1 MISSEDASAMPLL
14 KLMHILGYAGLIPFG
29 IPVCLML
36 DDLWFGSTIRSGIP
50 WVVHAPDLFISYS
63 AIILSFMCGTLWAG
77 WQTIGNNRLAKG
89 AVLLSNLLALSGW
102 GALLLTF
109 IASVPKVFCVILLMF
124 GFISLL
130 TAERMLGTAV
140 MVYWR
145 MRLSLTAIVL
155 ILHLIMITLVTME
168 F

>member
-1 MISSEDASAMPLL
+1 MISSEDAPAMPLL

-102 GALLLTF
+102 GALLL
-109 IASVPKVFCVILLMF
+109 ILLASVAKVFCVILLMF

>member
-1 MISSEDASAMPLL
+1 MRV
-14 KLMHILGYAGLIPFG
+14 LGYAGLIPFIFPLG
-29 IPVCLML
+29 LMVCE
-36 DDLWFGSTIRSGIP
+36 LWFGIVFYHKMVPPHFASYM
-50 WVVHAPDLFISYS
+50 FITYS
-63 AIILSFMCGTLWAG
+63 AVILSFMCGTLWAG

-89 AVLLSNLLALSGW
+89 AVLVSNLLALSAW
-102 GALLLTF
+102 GALLLMF

-145 MRLSLTAIVL
+145 MRLTLTAIVL
-155 ILHLIMITLVTME
+155 ILHLIMITLVIME

>member
-1 MISSEDASAMPLL
+1 MISSEDAPAMRLL

-36 DDLWFGSTIRSGIP
+36 NDLWFGSAIRSGIP
-50 WVVHAPDLFISYS
+50 WVVHAPDIFISYS

-77 WQTIGNNRLAKG
+77 WQTIGDNRLAKG
-89 AVLLSNLLALSGW
+89 AVLVSNLLALSAW
-102 GALLLTF
+102 SALLLMF
-109 IASVPKVFCVILLMF
+109 ILAVPKVLSVILLML

-130 TAERMLGTAV
+130 IVERMLGSAV
-140 MVYWR
+140 IVYWR
-145 MRLSLTAIVL
+145 MRLSLTAIVV
-155 ILHLIMITLVTME
+155 ILHLIMITLVIKE

>member
-1 MISSEDASAMPLL
+1 MISSEDAPAMPLL
-14 KLMHILGYAGLIPFG
+14 KLMYILGYAGLIPFG

-77 WQTIGNNRLAKG
+77 WQTIGNNRLAKR
-89 AVLLSNLLALSGW
+89 AVLLSNLLALSAW
-102 GALLLTF
+102 GALLLML

-140 MVYWR
+140 MDYWR

-155 ILHLIMITLVTME
+155 ILHLIMITLVIME

>member
-1 MISSEDASAMPLL
+1 MISSEDAPAMPLL

-36 DDLWFGSTIRSGIP
+36 NDLWFGSAIRRGIP
-50 WVVHAPDLFISYS
+50 WVVHAPDMFISYS
-63 AIILSFMCGTLWAG
+63 AVILSFMCGTLWAG

-89 AVLLSNLLALSGW
+89 AVLVSNLLALSAW
-102 GALLLTF
+102 GALLLMF
-109 IASVPKVFCVILLMF
+109 IASVPKVFCVIILML

-130 TAERMLGTAV
+130 TAERMLGTSV
-140 MVYWR
+140 MIYWR
-145 MRLSLTAIVL
+145 MRLFLTAIVV
-155 ILHLIMITLVTME
+155 ILHLLMITLVIME

>member
-1 MISSEDASAMPLL
+1 MISSEDAPATPLL

-29 IPVCLML
+29 IAVCLML
-36 DDLWFGSTIRSGIP
+36 NDLWFGSAIRSGIP
-50 WVVHAPDLFISYS
+50 WVVQAPDIFISYS
-63 AIILSFMCGTLWAG
+63 AVILSFMCGTLWAG
-77 WQTIGNNRLAKG
+77 WQTIGDNRLAKG
-89 AVLLSNLLALSGW
+89 AVLVSNFLALSAW
-102 GALLLTF
+102 GALLLMF
-109 IASVPKVFCVILLMF
+109 IASVPKVFCVILLML

-130 TAERMLGTAV
+130 TTERMLVTAV

-155 ILHLIMITLVTME
+155 ILHLIMITLVIME

>member
-1 MISSEDASAMPLL
+1 MISSEDAPATPLL

-36 DDLWFGSTIRSGIP
+36 NDLWFGSEIRNGIP
-50 WVVHAPDLFISYS
+50 WAVHAPDIFISYS
-63 AIILSFMCGTLWAG
+63 AVILSFMCGTLWAR

-89 AVLLSNLLALSGW
+89 AVLVSNLLALSAW
-102 GALLLTF
+102 GALLLMF

-155 ILHLIMITLVTME
+155 TLHLIMITLVIME

>member
-1 MISSEDASAMPLL
+1 MISSEDAPAMTLL

-36 DDLWFGSTIRSGIP
+36 NDLWFGSAIRRGIP
-50 WVVHAPDLFISYS
+50 WVVHAPDMFISYS
-63 AIILSFMCGTLWAG
+63 AVILSFMCGTLWAG

-89 AVLLSNLLALSGW
+89 AVLVSNLLALSAW
-102 GALLLTF
+102 GALLLMF
-109 IASVPKVFCVILLMF
+109 IASVPKVFCVIILML

-130 TAERMLGTAV
+130 TAERMLGTSV
-140 MVYWR
+140 MIYWR

-155 ILHLIMITLVTME
+155 ILHLLMITLVIME

>member
-1 MISSEDASAMPLL
+1 
-14 KLMHILGYAGLIPFG
+14 
-29 IPVCLML
+29 
-36 DDLWFGSTIRSGIP
+36 
-50 WVVHAPDLFISYS
+50 
-63 AIILSFMCGTLWAG
+63 
-77 WQTIGNNRLAKG
+77 IGNNRLAKG
-89 AVLLSNLLALSGW
+89 AVLVSNLLALSAW
-102 GALLLTF
+102 GALLLMF

-155 ILHLIMITLVTME
+155 ILHLIMITLVIME

>member
-1 MISSEDASAMPLL
+1 MISSEDAPAMPLL

-36 DDLWFGSTIRSGIP
+36 NDLWFGSAIRSGIP
-50 WVVHAPDLFISYS
+50 WVVHAPDIFTSYS
-63 AIILSFMCGTLWAG
+63 AVILSFMCGTLWAG

-89 AVLLSNLLALSGW
+89 AVLVSNLLALSAC
-102 GALLLTF
+102 GALLVMY
-109 IASVPKVFCVILLMF
+109 IASVPNVFCVILLMF

-155 ILHLIMITLVTME
+155 ILHLIMITLVIME